1 MVMCGLGQRGRGAA
15 VVMIA
20 VMAFAPVAPQCFAGE
35 PVAPLVG
42 PPASLAG
49 TDAQVRERQQ
59 PLGPKRAADSVAPT
73 STSTLAPS
81 EGASWLER
89 IGTIGFPLLIVLS
102 MVVLMALA
110 FRKLARMG
118 GGVAGA
124 LGAGGKSPSGIVE
137 VLGRYPIARGQTLVL
152 LKVDRRVLVLN
163 HSLPSKH
170 HAGGFATLSQFDDAT
185 DVASILMKV
194 SEAEGLALSNQ
205 FDGALQTATTAAE
218 RVEQR
223 VEQPL
228 VDRRA
233 VVGVEGGAGDR
244 SGRADRAELWSDR
257 GELLRD
263 VAQRPAVDEPSLTSL
278 RAKLSSLRGR
288 AVADGGVR

>member
-1 MVMCGLGQRGRGAA
+1 MTGQGVQRGRAA
-15 VVMIA
+15 VVVTITLLA
-20 VMAFAPVAPQCFAGE
+20 CAPFALAGSSTAPA
-35 PVAPLVG
+35 APTSSLVG
-42 PPASLAG
+42 PPDHLSGSA
-49 TDAQVRERQQ
+49 AQVRERQQ
-59 PLGPKRAADSVAPT
+59 TLGPMKPSNTGAPT
-73 STSTLAPS
+73 TATAPES
-81 EGASWLER
+81 GSWLER
-89 IGTIGFPLLIVLS
+89 IGTMGLPLLIVLS
-102 MVVLMALA
+102 MVVLMALGL
-110 FRKLARMG
+110 RKLARMG

-124 LGAGGKSPSGIVE
+124 LGAGGRAPSGIVE

-163 HSLPSKH
+163 HALPSKH
-170 HAGGFATLSQFDDAT
+170 HAGGFTTLSQFDDAS

-194 SEAEGLALSNQ
+194 SEAEGLALANQ
-205 FDGALQTATTAAE
+205 FDAALHTATTAAE

-228 VDRRA
+228 VDRRS
-233 VVGVEGGAGDR
+233 VVAPESRGGDR
-244 SGRADRAELWSDR
+244 GTRADRAELWSDR

-263 VAQRPAVDEPSLTSL
+263 AAQRPATEEPSLTSL

>member
-1 MVMCGLGQRGRGAA
+1 MVMGGQGQRGRGAA

-20 VMAFAPVAPQCFAGE
+20 VLALAPIAPRGFAGE

-59 PLGPKRAADSVAPT
+59 PLGPKRAADSVAPSSA
-73 STSTLAPS
+73 STPTTS
-81 EGASWLER
+81 EGSSWLER

-102 MVVLMALA
+102 TIVLLALA

-163 HSLPSKH
+163 HTLPSKH
-170 HAGGFATLSQFDDAT
+170 HAGGFTTLSQFDDAS

-205 FDGALQTATTAAE
+205 FDVAMQTASSAAE
-218 RVEQR
+218 RVEQ
-223 VEQPL
+223 PM

-233 VVGVEGGAGDR
+233 VVSVEAGAGDR

-263 VAQRPAVDEPSLTSL
+263 VAQRPSADEPSLTSL